1 MSESGLSETSAE
13 NILESWRR
21 DGCHRQDPVRF
32 HYMEVLSQRLQS
44 QQDAVRGVLTEK
56 LGAALNAY
64 REQLALT
71 SEATIQKPRTNTV
84 TTQGTGHA
92 SLAELNRYIR
102 SATDVGTDTQV
113 TGETVAPP
121 EMKSVRHFKHA
132 WSRMRA
138 QDQVLKAVQQGP
150 ENAGPLNS
158 HRLVLR
164 SLSLMRDLSPDYLQ
178 RFLSHTESLLWLDHL
193 SVKIA
198 AMDSKT
204 ARRSRP
210 KKQ

>member
-1 MSESGLSETSAE
+1 MPPPRPSALSLHGSTVPAIAIPTGCCTRCPHRETG
-13 NILESWRR
+13 RR
-21 DGCHRQDPVRF
+21 IKRLPGAIGADQRSHYSKTSNEYSDDP
-32 HYMEVLSQRLQS
+32 S
-44 QQDAVRGVLTEK
+44 
-56 LGAALNAY
+56 
-64 REQLALT
+64 
-71 SEATIQKPRTNTV
+71 
-84 TTQGTGHA
+84 HA